1 MKSTGSMRGLS
12 FPSRIKEIVAAV
24 GHSVLSVLLRERTF
38 CQLKHVFNIYIYI
51 YYIYS
56 VLSHIVP
63 YFPLSPFRNTGDLV
77 SLSENELIDCDP
89 LDLGCSGG
97 LMDNAFLFDENSTGI
112 CSEQDYPYV
121 GHKRWFR
128 GCMIKKG
135 LCQPVPGTQVDT
147 FIDVPNTVQ
156 DLKQAIVNQ
165 PVSVAIEADKMSFQF
180 YKTGVYD
187 DAGCGN
193 QLDHGVLA
201 VGYGTLDD
209 KGYFLVRNSWG
220 PTWGDDGYIKM
231 ATQSTTVNGTCGILS
246 FASRPI
252 LQKVES

>member
-1 MKSTGSMRGLS
+1 
-12 FPSRIKEIVAAV
+12 
-24 GHSVLSVLLRERTF
+24 
-38 CQLKHVFNIYIYI
+38 
-51 YYIYS
+51 
-56 VLSHIVP
+56 
-63 YFPLSPFRNTGDLV
+63 
-77 SLSENELIDCDP
+77 
-89 LDLGCSGG
+89 
-97 LMDNAFLFDENSTGI
+97 
-112 CSEQDYPYV
+112 
-121 GHKRWFR
+121 
-128 GCMIKKG
+128 
-135 LCQPVPGTQVDT
+135 
-147 FIDVPNTVQ
+147 
-156 DLKQAIVNQ
+156 
-165 PVSVAIEADKMSFQF
+165 MSFQF